1 MAKARILIVDDEES
15 PREALR
21 FILKD
26 RYDLTLKEN
35 GSTAVEAVRSDGPFD
50 VVLLDMKMPDI
61 SGLDVLTQV
70 LQIAPGTPVVMITAI
85 TDAKPAV
92 EAMKIGASD
101 YLNKPF
107 DVDEIRLVVE
117 RVLRERS
124 LRVEVGRLR
133 TELQEGYKFDNIVGT
148 GAAMQ
153 KVYSLIQRLMDTETT
168 VLIAGETGTGKELV
182 ARALHYSSRR
192 KDGPFIPVHCAAIP
206 SELLESELFGHEK
219 GSFTGA
225 VQRRVGMFE
234 AATGGTLFLDE
245 IGEMPHGTQSKLL
258 RAIQEREIRRVGG
271 QETISI
277 NVRLVCASNRNL
289 EQEVKR
295 GTFRED
301 LFYRI
306 NVVPIV
312 LPSLRER
319 REDIPQ
325 LIMHFVERFAKDLNR
340 SGPQFTPQAMDV
352 LVNYPWPGNVRE
364 LEHAVERLLVTCDD
378 NRISVDNL
386 PFVISQAEAATA
398 AVVTTHLAAVAA
410 APPPQRADLGDKLE
424 FSDGRLDLPKLT
436 EDLERR
442 AIDEALKR
450 SDGVITEAA
459 RSLNITRRMLRYK
472 MDKLGIKPWGPE
484 VGDFADEEVE
494 TPPEIGQ

>member
-15 PREALR
+15 PRESLR

-26 RYDLTLKEN
+26 RYELVLKEN
-35 GSTAVEAVRSDGPFD
+35 GTSGVEAVRSDGPFD
-50 VVLLDMKMPDI
+50 ILLLDMKMPDLP
-61 SGLDVLTQV
+61 GLEVLKQV
-70 LQIAPGTPVVMITAI
+70 RQIAPATAVVMITAI

-92 EAMKIGASD
+92 EAMKLGAAD

-117 RVLRERS
+117 RILRERS
-124 LRVEVGRLR
+124 LESEVGRLR
-133 TELQEGYKFDNIVGT
+133 TQLSDNFKFDNIVGA
-148 GAAMQ
+148 GPAMQ
-153 KVYSLIQRLMDTETT
+153 KIYTLIQRLMDTETT
-168 VLIAGETGTGKELV
+168 VLITGETGTGKELV
-182 ARALHYSSRR
+182 ARALHFNSLR

-206 SELLESELFGHEK
+206 AELLESELFGHEK

-225 VQRRVGMFE
+225 FQRRIGMFE

-245 IGEMPHGTQSKLL
+245 IGEMPHATQSKLL

-277 NVRLVCASNRNL
+277 NVRLVCATNRNL

-295 GTFRED
+295 GGFRED
-301 LFYRI
+301 LYYRI
-306 NVVPIV
+306 NVVPIE

-325 LIMHFVERFAKDLNR
+325 LILHFIERFAKELNR
-340 SGPQFTPQAMDV
+340 PAPQFSSQAMEV
-352 LVNYPWPGNVRE
+352 LVNYPWPGNTDRIT
-364 LEHAVERLLVTCDD
+364 VE
-378 NRISVDNL
+378 NL
-386 PFVISQAEAATA
+386 PFVISQAEVATT
-398 AVVTTHLAAVAA
+398 AVATTRLAASVSGPA
-410 APPPQRADLGDKLE
+410 RADLGEKLE
-424 FSDGRLDLPKLT
+424 FTNGRLNLPKLT

-442 AIDEALKR
+442 AIEEALKL
-450 SDGVITEAA
+450 SDGVISEAA

-472 MDKLGIKPWGPE
+472 MDKLAIKTWRTESGE
-484 VGDFADEEVE
+484 TADEEVE
-494 TPPEIGQ
+494 TPPEISQ